1 MAYFPNLRM
10 GNFSY
15 GLLNQSVDVILDF
28 TKGRP
33 RTESAMHE
41 LVFSSLFTGNLSIL
55 YIII

>member
-33 RTESAMHE
+33 ETESAFP
-41 LVFSSLFTGNLSIL
+41 LLFTGH
-55 YIII
+55 